1 MTQIINFI
9 SEPEL
14 SRKAIQD
21 CLDEFF
27 NKDTLVLND
36 TRLLIIPEV
45 LPHIPFVGGYDQRI
59 LPILKNTNVIFS
71 KPFSKKTHQYYNSLW
86 LSTNVD
92 IIEVDNVPEISLTE
106 NILRNTEL
114 IKNLKTQKYKT
125 LINFAIDEKVE
136 ALAEM
141 IGTKTLVSSKISELA
156 NNKLKLKKFLE
167 EVKLPTVTGVYTN
180 TSDVIEEYF
189 NKKEHYFFKDPLGV
203 SGYGFWSNQK
213 NTLEEILGGY
223 NGKDLIIERVIE
235 KESSPSIQFCI
246 YGDTVKKSVIFW
258 FTDQI
263 LEWWQHYMGNESPSI
278 YYQYR
283 EISEEFIRQSEVIIS
298 YLIDLGY
305 VWFWGIDFMVST
317 DKIIYATEVN
327 ARFTWA
333 TYPAISSLLLTGDL
347 STKWKYLTKEWST
360 ETIEEY
366 INISIKKPDEY
377 GIFPI
382 CIAPLEQYGRAQVL
396 FLWDLDEHDL

>member
-1 MTQIINFI
+1 MAQIINFI

-14 SRKAIQD
+14 ARKAIQD
-21 CLDEFF
+21 CLDEIF

-86 LSTNVD
+86 LSMNVD
-92 IIEVDNVPEISLTE
+92 IIEVDNIPEISLTE
-106 NILRNTEL
+106 NILWNTEL
-114 IKNLKTQKYKT
+114 IKNLKAQKYKT

-136 ALAEM
+136 VLAEM

-180 TSDVIEEYF
+180 KSDVIGEYF

-213 NTLEEILGGY
+213 NTLEEILSRY
-223 NGKDLIIERVIE
+223 NGKDLIIEQVIE
-235 KESSPSIQFCI
+235 KENSPSIQFCI

-283 EISEEFIRQSEVIIS
+283 EISEEFIRQSEIIIS

-305 VWFWGIDFMVST
+305 VWFWGIDFMVSA
-317 DKIIYATEVN
+317 DKIVYATEVN

-347 STKWKYLTKEWST
+347 STKWKYLTKEWSI

-366 INISIKKPDEY
+366 IGISIKNPNEY
-377 GIFPI
+377 GTFPI
-382 CIAPLEQYGRAQVL
+382 CIAPLEEYWRAQVL
-396 FLWDLDEHDL
+396 FLWELDEHDL